1 MLMRTCMHVRF
12 ILFATDSDMNSSLR
26 VFQKAFQDSEF
37 KVGG

>member
-1 MLMRTCMHVRF
+1 MRTCMHVRF
-12 ILFATDSDMNSSLR
+12 ILFATDSDMNSSLSR